1 MVGAGQISLPPFPI
15 SLHSCAPQQNV
26 LFLKTHKTGSSTLTN
41 ILNRYADLRELTIA
55 LPALGWNR
63 FRWPAAFHW
72 RSVDRYLLNGQ
83 SANILS
89 NHARYNRATM
99 ELIMQEHTKYITIL
113 RNPVDHFES
122 TFNYMEFHRYFRLPK
137 HPQSLEKFLAQPFA
151 YLYDLKSGVKRFP
164 ESLHLVRNG
173 MLFDLG
179 LDMKHHDNDTAVKG
193 AIKKIEKDFSLV
205 LMTDHFDESLV
216 LLKREF
222 CWDLDD
228 ILYVKH
234 NQQASSNKIS
244 NEHKNSLKDA
254 IRRWN
259 WADTLLY
266 EHFYKIFWEKVRT
279 HGEGFEKDLRDF
291 RKKNRQMH
299 RECIASENVTEAAFG
314 TSGKI
319 QGFKLNEN
327 ASSLCKKIVRSAID
341 YIEYFRWKFHPGYRQ
356 QLVNEGSVEPS
367 LTDKLRQRF
376 TALNGAR
383 QTRVNNNNNN
393 NNNNR
398 RESPVPMP
406 FELG

>member
-1 MVGAGQISLPPFPI
+1 M
-15 SLHSCAPQQNV
+15 
-26 LFLKTHKTGSSTLTN
+26 
-41 ILNRYADLRELTIA
+41 
-55 LPALGWNR
+55 
-63 FRWPAAFHW
+63 
-72 RSVDRYLLNGQ
+72 DRYLLNGQ
-83 SANILS
+83 PANILS

-137 HPQSLEKFLAQPFA
+137 HPQSLEKFLTQPFA
-151 YLYDLKSGVKRFP
+151 YLYDLKSRVNGFP
-164 ESLHLVRNG
+164 EPLHLVRNG
-173 MLFDLG
+173 MFFDLG

-228 ILYVKH
+228 ILYLKF
-234 NQQASSNKIS
+234 NQRHSNEKTS

-314 TSGKI
+314 TSGSIK
-319 QGFKLNEN
+319 GFKLNGN
-327 ASSLCKKIVRSAID
+327 VSSHNRYLCEKILTNEID
-341 YIEYFRWKFHPGYRQ
+341 YIEYFRRKFHPRFGYRQ
-356 QLVNEGSVEPS
+356 QLVNEGLVKPS
-367 LTDKLRQRF
+367 GTDKLRQRF
-376 TALNGAR
+376 IALNGPR
-383 QTRVNNNNNN
+383 QTRVPG
-393 NNNNR
+393 R
-398 RESPVPMP
+398 DTPVPMP
-406 FELG
+406 FEPA